1 MKMSLRSRLAWR
13 TFLPFWF
20 ALVMSVTVVALQISQ
35 SKTIYLQ
42 NARADAAAEASVIR
56 SNLEGIVQADMQLV
70 RGLIA
75 LVSADPDITQEEFS
89 GVASWA
95 IGDREQFLNLG
106 VAPGFVFSM
115 VHPENERTRRV
126 LGLNLLEDPVR
137 KPVVEYA
144 RETGEMVFAGPIDL
158 IVGGTGFVGRFPIFS
173 SEGDVSA
180 VNGIMSVVIS
190 ADSIYEKSGLTDPS
204 SGLVTALRGKNG
216 TGAEGALFFGDES
229 TFENDPVLLD
239 IVLPNGSWQLAA
251 VPKAG
256 WGQPLVEMAE
266 HYFLLI
272 SAALA
277 FVLSTFAVCRIA
289 AQRANIID
297 ELTLREKELQAS
309 KEQLQVAKNKAD
321 KASRAKSEFLA
332 NMSHEIRT
340 PMNGIMG
347 MSEILEDSD
356 LPEDA
361 RENITLIRE
370 SATGLLQVINDVLDL
385 SSLEAGKLT
394 ISPRDF
400 RLRACV
406 DTALKLI
413 KPAAENKDIK
423 LTLDYDPDLLARVHA
438 DDGRLR
444 QILMN
449 LLGNAVKFTEQGE
462 ITVRVRQSPDD
473 PKEIEFCVADTG
485 IGMTTQQLQRV
496 FERFAQADTSISR
509 TYGGTGLGLA
519 ISQHMVTLMGGR
531 ISVESKT
538 GRGSVFTFTIAV
550 QPAKAAPTEATHQTH
565 ALVPKM
571 DGEKVLI
578 ADDSRT
584 NRIIATKHLAEM
596 GLEVLEALDGE
607 EAIQI
612 TVEQTPELILMDM
625 SMPKMDGLCATRRI
639 RGMDID
645 QPRIIALTANAFA
658 RDRAACLEAG
668 MDSFLSKP
676 IQKQELQA
684 AVADQLTKG
693 LAAAKVRETT

>member
-1 MKMSLRSRLAWR
+1 MSIRSRLAWR
-13 TFLPFWF
+13 AFLPFWF
-20 ALVMSVTVVALQISQ
+20 ALVMSIAVIALQISQ

-56 SNLEGIVQADMQLV
+56 SKLEGIVQADMQLV

-106 VAPGFVFSM
+106 VAPGFVLSM
-115 VHPENERTRRV
+115 VHPENERTKRV

-137 KPVVEYA
+137 KPVVEYM
-144 RETGEMVFAGPIDL
+144 RETGEIVFAGPIDL
-158 IVGGTGFVGRFPIFS
+158 IVGETGFIGRFPIFS
-173 SEGDVSA
+173 SDGGVSA

-190 ADSIYEKSGLTDPS
+190 ADSIYEKSGLTDPG
-204 SGLVTALRGKNG
+204 SGLVMALRGKNG

-229 TFENDPVLLD
+229 TFQNDPVLLD

-251 VPKAG
+251 VPRAG
-256 WGQPLVEMAE
+256 WGQPLGEIAE
-266 HYFLLI
+266 RYFLLI
-272 SAALA
+272 SAALT

-289 AQRANIID
+289 AQRAKIID

-321 KASRAKSEFLA
+321 NASRAKSEFLA

-340 PMNGIMG
+340 AMNGIMG

-406 DTALKLI
+406 DSALKLI
-413 KPAAENKDIK
+413 KPAAENKGIK
-423 LTLDYDPDLLARVHA
+423 LTLDYDPDLPVRVHA

-462 ITVRVRQSPDD
+462 IAVRLRQSSEDAE
-473 PKEIEFCVADTG
+473 KIEFCVSDTG
-485 IGMTTQQLQRV
+485 IGMTEQQLHRV

-519 ISQHMVTLMGGR
+519 ISQHMVTLMGGK
-531 ISVESKT
+531 ISVLSQT
-538 GRGSVFTFTIAV
+538 GQGSVFTFTIKV
-550 QPAKAAPTEATHQTH
+550 QPAKAPP
-565 ALVPKM
+565 PKADQPADTFISQM
-571 DGEKVLI
+571 AGKKVLI

-584 NRIIATKHLAEM
+584 NRIIASKHLAEM

-607 EAIQI
+607 EAISV
-612 TVEQTPELILMDM
+612 TMEQTPAIILMDM
-625 SMPKMDGLCATRRI
+625 SMPKVDGLCATRRI
-639 RGMDID
+639 RKLEIE

-658 RDRAACLEAG
+658 RDRAACIEAG

-676 IQKQELQA
+676 IQKRDLQA
-684 AVADQLTKG
+684 AVADQLNKAEFETKVPE
-693 LAAAKVRETT
+693 AT